1 MPISRHPIEEEF
13 PEHFFKLRDLKKYDS
28 SFSSLVSEYDQTDK
42 KIHGLE
48 CQLSPVSDHHIGEL
62 KRRRLS
68 LKEAIQQQLV
78 NIQLS

>member
-13 PEHFFKLRDLKKYDS
+13 PEHFFKLRDLKKYDA
-28 SFSSLVSEYDQTDK
+28 SFSSLISEYDLTDK

-48 CQLSPVSDHHIGEL
+48 STLVPVSDSHMGEL
-62 KRRRLS
+62 KRGRLS

-78 NIQLS
+78 N